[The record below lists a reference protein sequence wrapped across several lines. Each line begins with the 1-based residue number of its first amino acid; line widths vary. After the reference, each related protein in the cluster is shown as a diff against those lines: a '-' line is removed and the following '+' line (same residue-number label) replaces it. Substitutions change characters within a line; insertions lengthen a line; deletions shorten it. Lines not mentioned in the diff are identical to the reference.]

1 MCCSDFVLEVWA
13 YEALRLFKDRMV
25 GVDSINRFDNILQSV
40 VRADWS
46 SNVFDSLRGTS
57 TFRHDTIRGILC
69 LILFNMLGIN
79 IFF

>member
-1 MCCSDFVLEVWA
+1 MLCCSDFVLEVWA

-46 SNVFDSLRGTS
+46 SNVFDSLRGES
-57 TFRHDTIRGILC
+57 GLVVEC
-69 LILFNMLGIN
+69 LR
-79 IFF
+79 